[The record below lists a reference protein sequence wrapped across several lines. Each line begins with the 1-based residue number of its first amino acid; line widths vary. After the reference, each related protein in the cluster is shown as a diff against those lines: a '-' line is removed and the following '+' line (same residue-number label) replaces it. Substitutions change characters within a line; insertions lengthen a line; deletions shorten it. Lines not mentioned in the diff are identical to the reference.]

1 MCGIAGQLSLYGNP
15 LPNLT
20 HNLGVMS
27 NLISHRGPDG
37 FDQWESDNGQVGLAH
52 RRLAVIDLSETASQ
66 PMLGPNGTSI
76 TYNGEIYNH
85 IEIRDA
91 LKYNWKFKTQSDTE
105 CVLAAYERYGPSCVD
120 HLRGMFAFG
129 LWDEKRRRLFCARDR
144 FGIKPFY
151 YTVVDGVF
159 YFASEAK
166 ALLPFLPRIG
176 TNEEAFAEYLTFQ
189 YTVGE
194 KTLFDGVHQLL
205 PGHAL
210 LIENGEL
217 KIWRYWDVSYE
228 IDYGHSAKYF
238 HTKLREL
245 LEESIKLHGR
255 SHVPV
260 GSYVSGGID
269 SSLIYRLAQ
278 ENESASPLGFH
289 GRFTDHPGYNESP
302 YAYSAAKHS
311 DGELQCIDIT
321 SDDFLNNI
329 EDIIYHL
336 DFPVA
341 GPGSFPQYMVSK
353 LAAQQVKVVMGGQGG
368 DEIFGGYARY
378 VVAYFEQCMKAAI
391 DGHSGNGDYVV
402 TLESIIPNLGLLR
415 EYKPLMKQFWSK
427 GLFDPMDERYFR
439 LVDRSTDMSE
449 EIDWAALNNSH
460 VFDSFTKIF
469 NNPSNV
475 KKEAYFDKMT
485 HFDFKCLLP
494 ALLQVEDR
502 MSMAHGLE
510 SRVPLLDHPLVEFA
524 ATVPA
529 DIKFEGGNMKQLL
542 KQVFAPEIPKE
553 ILNRRDKMGFP
564 VPLKEWFGDELK
576 EFAADNF
583 NSLATKNRPF
593 INSKAVLNSFQN
605 DAPFSRKTWG
615 LLSLELWHQQFHD
628 KTQEWR
634 KQARHQ

>member
-1 MCGIAGQLSLYGNP
+1 MCGILGQIALNERRIS
-15 LPNLT
+15 NLG
-20 HNLGVMS
+20 HNLKVMS
-27 NLISHRGPDG
+27 DILAHRGPDG
-37 FDQWESDNGQVGLAH
+37 SGQWQSDNGQVGFAH
-52 RRLAVIDLSETASQ
+52 RRLAVIDLSETAAQ

-85 IEIRDA
+85 VELRDA
-91 LKYNWKFKTQSDTE
+91 LKYTWSFRTQSDTE
-105 CVLAAYERYGPSCVD
+105 CVLAAYERYGLGCVD

-129 LWDEKRRRLFCARDR
+129 LWDEKHRKLFCARDR

-166 ALLPFLPRIG
+166 ALLPFLPSIN
-176 TNEEAFAEYLTFQ
+176 TNEAAFAEYLTFQ

-194 KTLFDGVHQLL
+194 KTLFDGIKQLL

-210 LIENGEL
+210 TVANGQVNV
-217 KIWRYWDVSYE
+217 WRYWDVSYE
-228 IDYGHSAKYF
+228 IDYDHSNKYF
-238 HTKLREL
+238 HNRLREL

-255 SHVPV
+255 SDVPV

-269 SSLIYRLAQ
+269 SSLIYRLSQ
-278 ENESASPLGFH
+278 ENGSASPLGFH
-289 GRFTDHPGYNESP
+289 GRFTDHPGYDESP
-302 YAYSAAKHS
+302 YAYSATKHS
-311 DGELQCIDIT
+311 AGKLQCIDIT

-329 EDIIYHL
+329 EDVIYHL

-378 VVAYFEQCMKAAI
+378 LVAYFEQCMKAAI
-391 DGHSGNGDYVV
+391 DGHSGNGNYVV

-415 EYKPLMKQFWSK
+415 EYKPLMRQFWSK

-449 EIDWAALNNSH
+449 EIDWAALNNGH

-475 KKEAYFDKMT
+475 KKEAYLDKMT

-583 NSLATKNRPF
+583 NSLAANNRPY
-593 INSKAVLNSFQN
+593 INSKAVLNNFKN
-605 DAPFSRKTWG
+605 DAPFSRKSWG

-628 KTQEWR
+628 KSHGWEA
-634 KQARHQ
+634 KARHS